1 MLEVLDNKSMAGTY
15 EFFDRTALDVV
26 SRSKIKLKIANGKDP
41 QNLLRVLKGEV
52 GTTVIPK

>member
-26 SRSKIKLKIANGKDP
+26 SRSKIKLKLQMEKDP